1 MGWADKWKMCILII
15 DRATL
20 VDRCR
25 FTGGK
30 GKKRYYSMLSFRI
43 FPNEFLIFRFL
54 VELVNIRIHLITRFL
69 EKKDLKNVTCFGTKR
84 KIKNGKF
91 KSTERYS

>member
-69 EKKDLKNVTCFGTKR
+69 EKKKRFKECNVLRNEKKDQKW
-84 KIKNGKF
+84 KI
-91 KSTERYS
+91 